1 MRHSTQK
8 IYVFTAIAS
17 FTIMLLTACSGGG
30 GGGTTPTSGGTT
42 STSGS
47 STSSVS
53 SGGIEGFGSVIVNGV
68 RFNTDSSEFEVEN
81 ETSSSQDDLSV
92 GMQVVVE
99 GSIDDNG
106 TTGTATRVRF
116 EDNLEGPITSFTPS
130 DTGLSKMLSVM
141 GQTVRVESGV
151 TFFDNSDPSFNFASL
166 GPANVGNV
174 VEVSGNDLPDG
185 SIQATFIERKAND
198 LASFVAANG
207 ELELKG
213 SIANLTASTFTIGS
227 LTIDYATASLF
238 DLDNSPSGQ
247 LENGLPVEV
256 KGTDL
261 AGNVFTAATVEVK
274 LNGLGINNIAKAEVE
289 GIVTQLN
296 ANTQTFTVNGQGVNY
311 ANATFRGGLAEEL
324 VNGMKVEAEGPVA
337 GGVLNATRISFKES
351 IRFEANVATVSGNT
365 LTLRGLPGIT
375 IQADSD
381 ITRMENT
388 NGSGSLSA
396 GNNLRVRARSA
407 GNSGNMV
414 ATRLELRDADPEIRL
429 IVQGP
434 VDSFD
439 SGAGRVTLLGNLVTV
454 DTTTIENDEFEFE
467 NQIIGRNAFFVS
479 LIQGDIVKAR
489 AILTTLAGDAKT
501 WEAIEIED
509 ENL

>member
-1 MRHSTQK
+1 MRHTNQLQSFSTAMAL
-8 IYVFTAIAS
+8 FS
-17 FTIMLLTACSGGG
+17 IMILVACSGGG
-30 GGGTTPTSGGTT
+30 GSGGSTT

-68 RFNTDSSEFEVEN
+68 RFNTDSAEFEVEN

-116 EDNLEGPITSFTPS
+116 EDNLEGPITSVTPS
-130 DTGLSKMLSVM
+130 DTGLSKTLSVM

-151 TFFDNSDPSFNFASL
+151 TVFDNSDPSFNFGSL
-166 GPANVGNV
+166 GPANLGNV

-198 LASFVAANG
+198 LASFIAANG

-213 SIANLTASTFTIGS
+213 SIANLAASTFTIGS

-238 DLDNSPSGQ
+238 DLDNSPSNQ

-256 KGTDL
+256 KGTQL
-261 AGNVFTAATVEVK
+261 AGNVFTAASVEVK
-274 LNGLGINNIAKAEVE
+274 LAGLGVNNIAKAEVE

-296 ANTQTFTVNGQGVNY
+296 ASTQTFTVNGQQVNY
-311 ANATFRGGLAEEL
+311 ANATFRAGLVEDLA
-324 VNGMKVEAEGPVA
+324 NGIKVEAEGPMA
-337 GGVLNATRISFKES
+337 GGVLNARRVTFKES
-351 IRFEANVATVSGNT
+351 IRFEANIATVSGNS
-365 LTLRGLPGIT
+365 LTLQGLPGIT
-375 IQADSD
+375 IQTDAN

-388 NGSGSLSA
+388 TGPGSLSA
-396 GNNLRVRARSA
+396 GNNLRVRARPA

-414 ATRLELRDADPEIRL
+414 ATRLELRDVDPDNRL

-439 SGAGRVTLLGNLVTV
+439 SAAGRVTMLGNLVTV
-454 DTTTIENDEFEFE
+454 DTNTIQNDEFEFE
-467 NQIIGRNAFFVS
+467 DQIIGRNAFFVS

-489 AILTTLAGDAKT
+489 ARLQAGNIT
-501 WEAIEIED
+501 WEAIEIEVED
-509 ENL
+509 

>member
-1 MRHSTQK
+1 MALFG
-8 IYVFTAIAS
+8 ILILV
-17 FTIMLLTACSGGG
+17 ACSGGG
-30 GGGTTPTSGGTT
+30 GSGGGTTP
-42 STSGS
+42 TSGS

-68 RFNTDSSEFEVEN
+68 RFNTDSSEIEVEN
-81 ETSSSQDDLSV
+81 QSSSSLDDLSL

-116 EDNLEGPITSFTPS
+116 EDNLEGPITSVTPS
-130 DTGLSKMLSVM
+130 DTGLSKTVSVM
-141 GQTVRVESGV
+141 GQTVRVESGETV
-151 TFFDNSDPSFNFASL
+151 FDNSDPSFNFGSL

-174 VEVSGNDLPDG
+174 VEISGNDLPDG

-198 LASFVAANG
+198 LGSFIAANG

-213 SIANLTASTFTIGS
+213 SVANLTASTFTIGS

-238 DLDNSPSGQ
+238 DLDNSPSNQ

-256 KGTDL
+256 KGTQL

-274 LNGLGINNIAKAEVE
+274 LAGLGLDNIAKAEVE
-289 GIVTQLN
+289 GFVTQLN
-296 ANTQTFTVNGQGVNY
+296 ASTQTFMVNGQRVNY
-311 ANATFRGGLAEEL
+311 ANAAFRAGLADEL
-324 VNGMKVEAEGPVA
+324 ANGIKVEAEGPMA
-337 GGVLNATRISFKES
+337 GGVLNARRVTFKES
-351 IRFEANVATVSGNT
+351 IRFEANVATVSGNS
-365 LTLRGLPGIT
+365 LTLQGLPGVT

-388 NGSGSLSA
+388 TGPSSLSA
-396 GNNLRVRARSA
+396 GNNLRVRARPA

-414 ATRLELRDADPEIRL
+414 ATRIILRDPTPDDRL

-434 VDSFD
+434 VDSFTD
-439 SGAGRVTLLGNLVTV
+439 GPAGQVTLLGNLVTV
-454 DTTTIENDEFEFE
+454 DTSTIQNDEFEFE
-467 NQIIGRNAFFVS
+467 DQIIGRNAFFVS

-489 AILTTLAGDAKT
+489 ARLDNPQAGDTKT
-501 WEAIEIED
+501 WEAIEIEVED
-509 ENL
+509 